1 MAISKI
7 KKKSRLKSKL
17 KSKKRPKR
25 DFTKNKNVKFFL
37 KTVKDQC
44 RRCRVKLIFAESNT
58 VGEKGFGGLY
68 GYFLNP
74 SKAKGEIKIAIK
86 DIEPKEWIY
95 TLAHEYAHFL
105 QWFNN
110 DPIFNSKN
118 YLKLEI
124 ETEKQAIK
132 ILRKFKIPLNFTL
145 IKKQSKRYINE
156 LSSFNDE

>member
-1 MAISKI
+1 MAISKSSTKSRARAKA
-7 KKKSRLKSKL
+7 KKKLK
-17 KSKKRPKR
+17 
-25 DFTKNKNVKFFL
+25 KNFIKHKNVQNFL

-74 SKAKGEIKIAIK
+74 SKAKGEIKIAVK

-145 IKKQSKRYINE
+145 IKKQSKRYING
-156 LSSFNDE
+156 LYDFNED